1 MDTVDKCK
9 QREWTNANKAATSNY
24 GWAPLFFI
32 HSLLPWFWVPS
43 VSLSGG
49 RWSCAGS
56 LTAQNGNFQK
66 YLTHPRE
73 WHLWMSYRCLS
84 VFLRK
89 NIWFQKYLY
98 FLAIIFLHWK
108 TSAILLS
115 ILWLCYFAFTHR
127 KWVSKGEE
135 SFTCVV
141 NYRWP
146 QTCLWSHKPV
156 FKPHLWDA
164 GQDLCVC

>member
-1 MDTVDKCK
+1 MDTVDKSK
-9 QREWTNANKAATSNY
+9 QSCHLELWLSS
-24 GWAPLFFI
+24 LFFI
-32 HSLLPWFWVPS
+32 HSLLPLFWEPS
-43 VSLSGG
+43 VSLSSGKA
-49 RWSCAGS
+49 CAGS
-56 LTAQNGNFQK
+56 LTAKPGNFQK
-66 YLTHPRE
+66 HLTHPRE
-73 WHLWMSYRCLS
+73 WHLWMSYRCVSVLLKKKYLVPEIF
-84 VFLRK
+84 VFLSY
-89 NIWFQKYLY
+89 NLS
-98 FLAIIFLHWK
+98 HWK

-115 ILWLCYFAFTHR
+115 FLWLCYFVFIHC

-141 NYRWP
+141 DYRWP